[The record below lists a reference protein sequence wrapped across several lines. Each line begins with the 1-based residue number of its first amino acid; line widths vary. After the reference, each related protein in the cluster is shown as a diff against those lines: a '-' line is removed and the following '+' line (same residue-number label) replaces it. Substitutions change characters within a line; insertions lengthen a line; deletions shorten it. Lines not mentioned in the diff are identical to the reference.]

1 MRAMKCMFVGIYL
14 LVIAAFCLMV
24 GTMYNLSAVAF
35 VCLTCAVL
43 SPVFP
48 LSSAFAADGKGGTGA
63 DVRAERKLRKKDALF
78 LKGSVTTNG

>member
-43 SPVFP
+43 SPVFFIIG
-48 LSSAFAADGKGGTGA
+48 LCS
-63 DVRAERKLRKKDALF
+63 RRYLQYLYF
-78 LKGSVTTNG
+78 LC

>member
-1 MRAMKCMFVGIYL
+1 MLVMRAMKCMFVGIYL

-43 SPVFP
+43 SPVFFIIG
-48 LSSAFAADGKGGTGA
+48 LCS
-63 DVRAERKLRKKDALF
+63 RR
-78 LKGSVTTNG
+78 

>member
-43 SPVFP
+43 SPVFFIIG
-48 LSSAFAADGKGGTGA
+48 LCSS
-63 DVRAERKLRKKDALF
+63 R
-78 LKGSVTTNG
+78 

>member
-35 VCLTCAVL
+35 VCLTCAG
-43 SPVFP
+43 PVAGLLYHRP
-48 LSSAFAADGKGGTGA
+48 LQQTVK
-63 DVRAERKLRKKDALF
+63 AERVRTSGPKKTA
-78 LKGSVTTNG
+78 

>member
-43 SPVFP
+43 
-48 LSSAFAADGKGGTGA
+48 
-63 DVRAERKLRKKDALF
+63 
-78 LKGSVTTNG
+78 

>member
-43 SPVFP
+43 IILGLCSRRYRRNGCGRP
-48 LSSAFAADGKGGTGA
+48 G
-63 DVRAERKLRKKDALF
+63 RKKTA
-78 LKGSVTTNG
+78 